1 MENASKA
8 LIMAAEVLIAMVIL
22 SLAMYL
28 VITFGNFSQQ
38 VHEQN
43 AEIELTKFNSQ
54 FTQFEAMDTVTI
66 YDIVTVANYARENN
80 QRYELEL
87 NKNVTESN
95 MKSTYYVKVNLKTKT
110 GTQKNNLET
119 LEQKELDKLLS
130 NDYKNMSNGNSNLPI
145 YKCTTTTSDITG
157 RVYIVYFE

>member
-43 AEIELTKFNSQ
+43 EEIELTQFNSQ
-54 FTQFEAMDTVTI
+54 FTQFEAMENVTI
-66 YDIVTVANYARENN
+66 YDIITVANYARENN
-80 QRYELEL
+80 QRYEL
-87 NKNVTESN
+87 NVSSRDKE
-95 MKSTYYVKVNLKTKT
+95 STYYVSVYIKVGNNNPKPIEHEAQSTLDEIIKSDRNEIEDDQDGQLPKYICKTFTSATT
-110 GTQKNNLET
+110 GR
-119 LEQKELDKLLS
+119 
-130 NDYKNMSNGNSNLPI
+130 I
-145 YKCTTTTSDITG
+145 YKVIFS
-157 RVYIVYFE
+157 R

>member
-43 AEIELTKFNSQ
+43 QEIELTQFNSQ
-54 FTQFEAMDTVTI
+54 FTQFEAMENVTI
-66 YDIVTVANYARENN
+66 YDIITVANYARENN
-80 QRYELEL
+80 QRYEL
-87 NKNVTESN
+87 NVSSRDKE
-95 MKSTYYVKVNLKTKT
+95 STYYVSVYRKSGSNNNAIEHESQSILDTLIK
-110 GTQKNNLET
+110 QDIDEMKNKATN
-119 LEQKELDKLLS
+119 
-130 NDYKNMSNGNSNLPI
+130 YLPK
-145 YKCTTTTSDITG
+145 YKCQTFTSSVTG
-157 RVYIVYFE
+157 RVYKIIFSR

>member
-43 AEIELTKFNSQ
+43 EEIELTQFNSQ
-54 FTQFEAMDTVTI
+54 FAQFEAMENVTI

-80 QRYELEL
+80 QRYELDASSRDKE
-87 NKNVTESN
+87 
-95 MKSTYYVKVNLKTKT
+95 STYYISVYRKLSSS
-110 GTQKNNLET
+110 NNAIEH
-119 LEQKELDKLLS
+119 ESQPELDKLIKQDIKEMRTRTT
-130 NDYKNMSNGNSNLPI
+130 NYLPKYRCQTFTSATTGRI
-145 YKCTTTTSDITG
+145 YKVIFS
-157 RVYIVYFE
+157 R